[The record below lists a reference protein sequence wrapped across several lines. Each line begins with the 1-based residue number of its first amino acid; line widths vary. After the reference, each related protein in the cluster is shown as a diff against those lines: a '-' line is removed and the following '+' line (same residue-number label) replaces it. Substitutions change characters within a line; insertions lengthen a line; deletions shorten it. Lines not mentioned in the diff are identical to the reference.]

1 MRNAPHRHAAKCN
14 QAPVERSCADD
25 LFFPSHSVGIPRSV
39 CAFFEAGVL
48 STRELHAR
56 ARMIAVVHPAKSA
69 PLPLRAAYSVGR
81 RSRRLDSAQREIE
94 ERRRVASYRNGFP
107 TVRDATLRSRQVRR
121 RARGW
126 VRCCGRGAIGAR
138 RERLRDRPPRGGS
151 GSVAHQRSRGPAG
164 WGRRRCPRK
173 RTCFTPGVS
182 FWSNVRVGIIVWGGS
197 CHARGAGC
205 LRNRTFEDKHA

>member
-151 GSVAHQRSRGPAG
+151 GSVAHQEAAGP
-164 WGRRRCPRK
+164 
-173 RTCFTPGVS
+173 
-182 FWSNVRVGIIVWGGS
+182 RVGGGDDALENEPAS
-197 CHARGAGC
+197 RRGCRFGLMFGSGSSSGGGRAMP
-205 LRNRTFEDKHA
+205 EAPAA